1 MLKVT
6 WTNEL
11 PCPSCGIAIVWTM
24 PDREYREV
32 RAQLD
37 RDAAAGVWAV
47 DCVCGGCEASLLVVL
62 SAGDGGLDME
72 VRNNSNLSAYQVRPK
87 PEAR

>member
-24 PDREYREV
+24 PDWEYREV
-32 RAQLD
+32 RAQLH
-37 RDAAAGVWAV
+37 RDAAAGVWEI
-47 DCVCGGCEASLLVVL
+47 DCICSGCEASLLVVL

-72 VRNNSNLSAYQVRPK
+72 VRNNGNLSACQARPT
-87 PEAR
+87 PEHC